1 MTCEAGYA
9 RSQMLPQPDGS
20 FSTVK
25 DPREGWRGLYP
36 LHERL
41 VLSASL
47 AGMEDFVEIK
57 LLGEQRP
64 EVLRRF
70 YPFERGVL
78 SHGTLRI

>member
-1 MTCEAGYA
+1 
-9 RSQMLPQPDGS
+9 
-20 FSTVK
+20 
-25 DPREGWRGLYP
+25 